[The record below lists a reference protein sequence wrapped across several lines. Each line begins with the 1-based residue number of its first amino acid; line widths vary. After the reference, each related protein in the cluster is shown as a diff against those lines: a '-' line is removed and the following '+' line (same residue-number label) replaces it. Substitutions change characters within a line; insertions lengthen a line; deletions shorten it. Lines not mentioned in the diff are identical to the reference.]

1 MLGALLA
8 VVIAGGFFPTT
19 VPVVPATPSLSASL
33 SAGAFSFTG
42 LASAAPAQTATALE
56 AGPIPLTVLEPGAG
70 EETLLASLAGASS
83 ETGLIES
90 SELAIRQGVEETPV
104 ETRREPETIALY
116 YRHEVQEGET
126 LSGIAGRYGVD
137 REHIIWNNI
146 DVIDDE
152 NLLTVGQ
159 ILQVPSVG
167 GILHAVRLGETV
179 SDIAALYDA
188 NVQDIID
195 FPANNLGD
203 PNMLVENTTILV
215 PGGRLLP
222 VAAPTLRPDVAAP
235 SAPAPDPAPQVA
247 AAPEV
252 VPADPST
259 TGFIWPVV
267 DLITSYFGPAH
278 PLGID
283 INAPYVPVAAS
294 APGQVVFAGG
304 DPCCSYGLYVEI
316 RHEGG
321 YESRYAHFSS
331 LNVGLGEW
339 VEQGQ
344 IIGVS
349 GETGRSTGPHLHF
362 ELRRNGLIV
371 DPLAFLP

>member
-1 MLGALLA
+1 MAALL
-8 VVIAGGFFPTT
+8 VVVVAGGFFPTT
-19 VPVVPATPSLSASL
+19 VPVAPATPSL

-56 AGPIPLTVLEPGAG
+56 AGPIPMTVLDPGAN
-70 EETLLASLAGASS
+70 EATLLASPAGASADG
-83 ETGLIES
+83 GLVES
-90 SELAIRQGVEETPV
+90 TELAIRQGFEETPV
-104 ETRREPETIALY
+104 EAPDEPETILLY

-126 LSGIAGRYGVD
+126 LSGIATRYGVD
-137 REHIIWNNI
+137 REHILWNNV

-152 NLLTVGQ
+152 NMLTVGQ

-167 GILHAVRLGETV
+167 GIIHSVRLGETV

-188 NVQDIID
+188 SVQDIID
-195 FPANNLGD
+195 FPANKLGD

-222 VAAPTLRPDVAAP
+222 VAAPTLRPELAAP
-235 SAPAPDPAPQVA
+235 VPPAADPAPQVG
-247 AAPEV
+247 AAPAV
-252 VPADPST
+252 VPDPAA

-294 APGQVVFAGG
+294 AAGQVVFAGG
-304 DPCCSYGLYVEI
+304 DQCCSYGLYVEI

-321 YESRYAHFSS
+321 YESRYAHLSS
-331 LNVGLGEW
+331 VNVSLGEW
-339 VEQGQ
+339 VSQGQ
-344 IIGVS
+344 LLGVS
-349 GETGRSTGPHLHF
+349 GATGRSTGPHLHF

>member
-1 MLGALLA
+1 MAALLA

-19 VPVVPATPSLSASL
+19 VPVAPATPSL
-33 SAGAFSFTG
+33 SAGAFSFTS

-56 AGPIPLTVLEPGAG
+56 AGPIPLTVLDVEPA
-70 EETLLASLAGASS
+70 EETLLASPAGAS
-83 ETGLIES
+83 TDGGLVQS
-90 SELAIRQGVEETPV
+90 NELAIRQGFEETPV
-104 ETRREPETIALY
+104 ETRREPETVLLY

-126 LSGIAGRYGVD
+126 LDGIAARYGVD
-137 REHIIWNNI
+137 REHILWNNI

-159 ILQVPSVG
+159 VLQVPSVA
-167 GILHAVRLGETV
+167 GIIHSVRLGETV
-179 SDIAALYDA
+179 SDIATLYDA
-188 NVQDIID
+188 NVEDIIN

-203 PNMLVENTTILV
+203 PNMLVENSTILV

-222 VAAPTLRPDVAAP
+222 VAAPSLRPDVAAP
-235 SAPAPDPAPQVA
+235 EVPATDPAPQVA
-247 AAPEV
+247 AAPDV
-252 VPADPST
+252 VPDPST

-283 INAPYVPVAAS
+283 INAPYVPVYAA
-294 APGQVVFAGG
+294 ADGQVVFAGG

-321 YESRYAHFSS
+321 YETRYAHFSS
-331 LNVGLGEW
+331 INVGLGEW
-339 VEQGQ
+339 VTQGQ
-344 IIGVS
+344 LIGVS

-362 ELRRNGLIV
+362 ELRRNGLID